1 MFTYILTHRIKLLKH
16 KLNFININTNKITFV
31 YDDRKI
37 TFIENNVLTNQY
49 YSLIF
54 RKDGIF

>member
-1 MFTYILTHRIKLLKH
+1 MLTYILTHRIKLLKH
-16 KLNFININTNKITFV
+16 KSNFININANKITFV